1 MAFELEGK
9 LIVINPTQEITATFK
24 KREFVIETSETAGN
38 GQTYTDYIKFQI
50 MQNKCDLLDAF
61 VTGQDVKVSFNV
73 KGNKFEKEGNT
84 NYFTNL
90 NCWKI
95 EGSNQAPQDTPVQ
108 SVSDQNNDDLP
119 F

>member
-1 MAFELEGK
+1 MAFELTGK

-50 MQNKCDLLDAF
+50 TQNKCDLLDAF
-61 VTGQDVKVSFNV
+61 VVGQDVKVSFNI

-95 EGSNQAPQDTPVQ
+95 EGTNQAPEQSTPVQ
-108 SVSDQNNDDLP
+108 NENNNDDLP

>member
-24 KREFVIETSETAGN
+24 KREFVIETKQAN
-38 GQTYTDYIKFQI
+38 GDREFIDYIKFQI

-61 VTGQDVKVSFNV
+61 VVGQDVKVSFNV